1 MKGKYKRAVSA
12 IITLIFLISAF
23 LSPDQGEKV
32 KAADPENDY
41 SSILA
46 MSLDFFDENACGTD
60 VSSLGISWRGNCH
73 TYDSKAS
80 LDRADNYPSQYRA
93 VIDPDGDG
101 TVDVSGGYHDA
112 GDHVKFNL
120 TMGFAG
126 NSLALA
132 AYLHPETFEDAGA
145 KEHLLKIVK
154 RNADY
159 LMKTTCLDNNGDVVA
174 VCHVVANGNTDHNDW
189 DSPENQTYERI
200 TYWLTAQYNN
210 TAVCCEMA
218 GAIAGAAW
226 LYKDKDAAYSKKC
239 IKYAKALLQFGKDN
253 QGNHLNGL
261 STFYDTAGYY
271 GSERVYGLD
280 ETALAEA
287 WLWILGEGDK
297 PVYEPNSGCYIYQGV
312 YYGDYYFYSW
322 DKVWQGFAALMYKKT
337 EDAVYAQALKDA
349 YDNQKGLSQD
359 QYNTLGVTWGV
370 SRYNC
375 ALQMTALMLAGG
387 DADSAYAKASK
398 FQMDYILGN
407 NSYEYSFLIG
417 YGNNPKHIHHRAA
430 NPSKGEAK
438 YVLKGALLGGPDDNG
453 YLDYVDSYQYTESAL
468 DYSGCFILACAGL
481 AELYPGADTPSDPTP
496 EDKPTPEDEPTPE
509 DKPTPVEDPTPEDE
523 PTPADEPTPEDKPTP
538 VEDPTPE
545 DEPTPVDDPTPQDN
559 PTPSEEA
566 KPSPSPSEDVTPP
579 ATPTASAPENPTPAV
594 PEDVIDAGTYKLAV
608 KQKIDVAEIMKAKL
622 DDESLKLVKFTSDKR
637 SAASVSKKGIVTARK
652 VTERVVITGYVKEGK
667 KKIPVASVSLDI
679 VKPVISIENADHS
692 KNDLTYAGETIDL
705 ESCIS
710 GLPEGWTYSWEIP
723 GKCKAASLSGSTL
736 TAVKNGTVKVKC
748 VIGEGKYAAK
758 YSATVKVKIPK
769 LAEVSNI
776 KSGKTKTVS
785 IKNVSKYTDV
795 KWECSDGLV
804 MQNTK
809 DARKV
814 KISAGNAGEY
824 ELRAVI
830 DGQTYIM
837 HVNVK

>member
-1 MKGKYKRAVSA
+1 MNSRFKRVISSV
-12 IITLIFLISAF
+12 IVLIFIVMVF
-23 LSPDQGEKV
+23 WDPDQGSV
-32 KAADPENDY
+32 AKAADPENDY

-46 MSLDFFDENACGTD
+46 MSLDFFDENACGND
-60 VSSLGISWRGNCH
+60 VDSLGISWRGKCH
-73 TYDSKAS
+73 TYDSGAS
-80 LDRADNYPSQYRA
+80 LAKADNYPAQYSS

-132 AYLHPETFEDAGA
+132 AYLYPDAFEDAGA
-145 KEHLLKIVK
+145 KEHLLKIAK

-159 LMKTTCLDNNGDVVA
+159 LMKTTFLDDSGEVVA
-174 VCHVVANGNTDHNDW
+174 VCHVVGNGNTDHNDW

-218 GAIAGAAW
+218 GAIAGTAW
-226 LYKDKDAAYSKKC
+226 LYKDTDAAYSKQC
-239 IKYAKALLQFGKDN
+239 IKYARALLKFGKEN

-271 GSERVYGLD
+271 GSETMYGLD

-287 WLWILGEGDK
+287 WLWLLNEGEK

-337 EDAVYAQALKDA
+337 GDAAYAQALKDA

-359 QYNTLGVTWGV
+359 QYSTLGVTWGV

-387 DADSAYAKASK
+387 DADSAYAKASR

-407 NSYEYSFLIG
+407 NSYGYSFLIG
-417 YGNNPKHIHHRAA
+417 YGNNPTHIHHRAA

-438 YVLKGALLGGPDDNG
+438 YVLKGALLGGPDEKG
-453 YLDYVDSYQYTESAL
+453 YQDYVDSYQYTESAL
-468 DYSGCFILACAGL
+468 DYSGCFILACSGL
-481 AELYPGADTPSDPTP
+481 AELYPSGNIPSDPTP
-496 EDKPTPEDEPTPE
+496 EDKPTPEDTPT
-509 DKPTPVEDPTPEDE
+509 
-523 PTPADEPTPEDKPTP
+523 
-538 VEDPTPE
+538 
-545 DEPTPVDDPTPQDN
+545 
-559 PTPSEEA
+559 PTPSEN
-566 KPSPSPSEDVTPP
+566 VTPTP
-579 ATPTASAPENPTPAV
+579 SANATPIAEATATPTPSANATPTAEATATPTPSANVTPAITVTPAV
-594 PEDVIDAGTYKLAV
+594 TPAGTPTPSPEQPADMIDAGAFVLAV
-608 KQKIDVAEIMKAKL
+608 KQKVNIAEIMKAKL
-622 DDESLKLVKFTSDKR
+622 GDESIRLVKFTSDKKK
-637 SAASVSKKGIVTARK
+637 AASVNKKGIVTARK
-652 VTERVVITGYVKEGK
+652 VTESVVITGYKKEGGK
-667 KKIPVASVSLDI
+667 NIPVASISLDI
-679 VKPVISIENADHS
+679 VKPVIKFENDDHLR
-692 KNDLTYAGETIDL
+692 KDLTYAGEMIDL

-710 GLPEGWTYSWEIP
+710 VLPEGQAYRWEIP
-723 GKCKAASLSGSTL
+723 GKCKVASLDGSTL

-748 VIGEGKYAAK
+748 IIGEGKYTAK

-769 LAEVSNI
+769 LAEVLNI
-776 KSGKTKTVS
+776 KTGKTKTVS

-795 KWECSDGLV
+795 KWECSDGLNI
-804 MQNTK
+804 QNTG
-809 DARKV
+809 DPRKV

-824 ELRAVI
+824 ELEAVI
-830 DGQTYIM
+830 DEHTYIM
-837 HVNVK
+837 HVNVQ